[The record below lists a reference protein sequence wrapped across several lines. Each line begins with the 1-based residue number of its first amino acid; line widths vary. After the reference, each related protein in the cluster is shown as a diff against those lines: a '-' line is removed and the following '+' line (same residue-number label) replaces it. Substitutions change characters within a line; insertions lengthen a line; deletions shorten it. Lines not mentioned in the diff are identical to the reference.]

1 MIGDSN
7 NLMIFYNNVDD
18 DIDDGA
24 WETVSSKKFKL
35 DDNLCI
41 NFVFIF
47 CSSKKGLIFDF

>member
-47 CSSKKGLIFDF
+47 CSSKKGLILDF